1 MNLEAIAAEMS
12 DVSEKLVMTGMVHL
26 LGGNF
31 SVREGER
38 MAITGHRSPKRHL
51 SGSDLFVADVN
62 SDELVAGASSTLG
75 MHRSIFRMTEAD
87 AIIHAH
93 PYYATLLSYYTD
105 VICPIDENNIYYL
118 GERVFCIQSE
128 GYMKWA
134 LLADQM
140 AELLTRSPA
149 AVLKW
154 HGSFAIGDSLA
165 EAYNHTQALEQA
177 SRFILDT
184 RRLEPHLGR
193 AVLPDYAKYNSF
205 DEQAKT
211 QL

>member
-12 DVSEKLVMTGMVHL
+12 DVSEKLVVTGMVHL

-31 SVREGER
+31 SVREGEK
-38 MAITGHRSPKRHL
+38 MAITGHRSAKRHL
-51 SGSDLFVADVN
+51 SGNDLFVADVN
-62 SDELVAGASSTLG
+62 SDESVEGASSTLD
-75 MHRSIFRMTEAD
+75 MHRSIFRMTDAD

-118 GERVFCIQSE
+118 GERVYCIQSE

-165 EAYNHTQALEQA
+165 EAFNHTQALEQA

-184 RRLEPHLGR
+184 RRLKPHLGSP
-193 AVLPDYAKYNSF
+193 VLPDYAKYSSF
-205 DEQAKT
+205 EESGKS
-211 QL
+211 

>member
-31 SVREGER
+31 SVREGEK

-75 MHRSIFRMTEAD
+75 MHRSIFRKTEAD

-165 EAYNHTQALEQA
+165 EAFNHTQALEQA

>member
-12 DVSEKLVMTGMVHL
+12 DVSEKLVVTGMVHL

-31 SVREGER
+31 SVRDGER
-38 MAITGHRSPKRHL
+38 MAITGHRSAKRDL
-51 SGSDLFVADVN
+51 SGDDLFVADVN
-62 SDELVAGASSTLG
+62 SDESVEGASSTLD
-75 MHRSIFRMTEAD
+75 MHRAIFRMTDAD

-118 GERVFCIQSE
+118 GERVYCIQSE

-165 EAYNHTQALEQA
+165 EAFNHTQALEQA

-184 RRLEPHLGR
+184 RRLQPHLGD
-193 AVLPDYAKYNSF
+193 AVLPDYAKYSSFEESGNS
-205 DEQAKT
+205 
-211 QL
+211 

>member
-1 MNLEAIAAEMS
+1 MNLEVVAAEMS
-12 DVSEKLVMTGMVHL
+12 EVSEKLVVTGMVHL

-31 SVREGER
+31 SVREGEN
-38 MAITGHRSPKRHL
+38 MAITGHRSPKRDL
-51 SGSDLFVADVN
+51 TGKDLFAADVH
-62 SDELVAGASSTLG
+62 SDEPVEGASATLG
-75 MHRSIFRMTEAD
+75 MHRSIFRNTDAA

-165 EAYNHTQALEQA
+165 EAFNHTQALEQA

-193 AVLPDYAKYNSF
+193 PELPDYAKYNSF
-205 DEQAKT
+205 EERKN
-211 QL
+211 L